1 MIRDG
6 AVAVC
11 VLLTV
16 VLSGC
21 NLRTPGT
28 PRALGD
34 VEYASAFA
42 TGREVMG
49 QHCSIASA
57 DAETG
62 VIQSRPRLV
71 KVRGERL
78 LGGSPARHVATLRIV
93 RRGGEVVAYAS
104 VALQREGSSIH
115 QTRPR
120 NGENYDSVP
129 NLTPARTQDPG
140 RPLQGAASSGE
151 VGLFPGI
158 RGSPGALE
166 AGSSSLRADMSAH
179 PERVGISFSPFPRTR
194 RR

>member
-21 NLRTPGT
+21 NLRTAGT

-49 QHCSIASA
+49 QHFSIASA
-57 DAETG
+57 DVETG
-62 VIQSRPRLV
+62 VIQSRPRPV

-104 VALQREGSSIH
+104 VVLQREGSSVY

-120 NGENYDSVP
+120 DAENYDSVP
-129 NLTPARTQDPG
+129 DLTPAEELAATTPDQNEVWRTERHD
-140 RPLQGAASSGE
+140 R
-151 VGLFPGI
+151 
-158 RGSPGALE
+158 ALE
-166 AGSSSLRADMSAH
+166 RRILDDLYKALH
-179 PERVGISFSPFPRTR
+179 PQAK
-194 RR
+194 